1 MTVVVVREYPKSTK
15 HLMAASIMSV
25 RVAALFWACQPV
37 ISGSEAS
44 ICLGMTE
51 TLPVDEKK
59 VKGD

>member
-1 MTVVVVREYPKSTK
+1 
-15 HLMAASIMSV
+15 MAASIMSV